1 MNKRNKSRKLAFLLR
16 HDRNYE
22 FDRHGWREVSNL
34 LEHHGFTLEE
44 LCEIVKTNNK
54 QRFEFYDDMQ
64 LIRARQGHSVKVDVK
79 LAEQLPPDVLYHG
92 TSEEKIDSLLANGI
106 TPQTRLYVHLSDTI
120 DTAVNVG
127 RRHGKPV
134 VFKVDAKRMSE
145 EGIIFYLSRNGVW
158 LTDKVDANYI
168 TLIQ

>member
-1 MNKRNKSRKLAFLLR
+1 MNQRDKSRKLAFLLR
-16 HDRNYE
+16 HDRDYE

-54 QRFEFYDDMQ
+54 QRFEFSDDMRW
-64 LIRARQGHSVKVDVK
+64 IRARQGHSVQVDVE
-79 LAEQLPPDVLYHG
+79 LVEQLPPDILYHG
-92 TSEEKIDSLLANGI
+92 TSEEEIDSILANGI

-134 VFKVDAKRMSE
+134 VLKVDAKRMSE

-168 TLIQ
+168 TLMQ